1 MDFAILF
8 AVTILAGFI
17 GSIMG
22 LGGGII
28 MVPLFT
34 IVFAL
39 PIKMAVGTSLV
50 AIIINSA
57 ASSVIYLERG
67 EVSLPA
73 ALRLQTFTVIGATAG
88 GVAAGF
94 FPARL
99 IAYLFSVVLLWTA
112 YQMAYKALRVA
123 KSEIGGDVSH
133 GNQDW
138 DFYGLGRKLRLWAY
152 GGSVFAGMIS
162 SLLGVGGGVIQVPLI
177 HLLLKAPIRISI
189 ATSAF
194 MIGITA
200 SAGAAHYVLR
210 GDINPLT
217 AVVVATSIF
226 VGAHVGATI
235 APKIRLTYI
244 RVGFSAVLI
253 YTAIRMFIQG

>member
-1 MDFAILF
+1 
-8 AVTILAGFI
+8 
-17 GSIMG
+17 
-22 LGGGII
+22 
-28 MVPLFT
+28 
-34 IVFAL
+34 
-39 PIKMAVGTSLV
+39 
-50 AIIINSA
+50 
-57 ASSVIYLERG
+57 
-67 EVSLPA
+67 
-73 ALRLQTFTVIGATAG
+73 
-88 GVAAGF
+88 VAAGF

-99 IAYLFSVVLLWTA
+99 IAFLFSLVLLGTA
-112 YQMAYKALRVA
+112 YQMAHKALKVA
-123 KSEIGGDVSH
+123 RSEIGSDASG

-138 DFYGLGRKLRLWAY
+138 DFYGLGRKLRFWAY

-162 SLLGVGGGVIQVPLI
+162 SLLGVGGGVIQVPLM
-177 HLLLKAPIRISI
+177 HLLLKAPIRISV

-200 SAGAAHYVLR
+200 SAGAAHYVFR

-217 AVVVATSIF
+217 AVVVAASIF

-235 APKIRLTYI
+235 APKIRLIYI